1 MCSNDSS
8 LGGIVEVSH
17 GSVMWPGMVDLLEV
31 EDGVFFKT
39 AALLVGVTRNV
50 VNNLV
55 VCCLA
60 DGRTVSSD

>member
-1 MCSNDSS
+1 VHSNWF
-8 LGGIVEVSH
+8 
-17 GSVMWPGMVDLLEV
+17 SVRVNHRFKVDLLEV